1 MSEQKTDVVDVK
13 RVKMGEV
20 ILSYPY
26 FWKPQI
32 ERDDE
37 GKPKAGGKL
46 TYSGVFIGFAGTPAD
61 TLTKLKAAAF
71 AAATEKWG
79 DKAKQMIEEGA
90 LKWPFRK
97 DVSAKGY
104 TKVGGLWFI
113 SARSTK
119 KPGLV
124 HRIPDPNNTS
134 KALKIE
140 TEEMTE
146 KLFYP
151 GSHVRASVRAFPYDN
166 KGKGVSFSL
175 ENCQYIGEGERL
187 DNRVAADEDFEADMS
202 VAPAG
207 DVDSIM

>member
-1 MSEQKTDVVDVK
+1 MSETKTEVVDVK

-26 FWKPQI
+26 FATPQV

-37 GKPKAGGKL
+37 GKPKVGGKL
-46 TYSGVFIGFAGTPAD
+46 TYSGVFIGCEKTPAT
-61 TLTKLKAAAF
+61 TLTQLKAAAF
-71 AAATEKWG
+71 SAATEKWG

-124 HRIPDPNNTS
+124 HRIPDPANPS

-140 TEEMTE
+140 DAAMIE

-151 GSHVRASVRAFPYDN
+151 GAHVYASVRAFPYDN

-175 ENCQYIGEGERL
+175 ENVQWIADGERL
-187 DNRVAADEDFEADMS
+187 DNRIAADDDFKADMS
-202 VAPAG
+202 VAPSG